1 MGDESS
7 LIWSLIFGSIGL
19 GYVIY
24 GRKQSAPIAFVCG
37 LGLFGVPYIVE
48 TTLALVVAGALL
60 MITPLYIKL

>member
-1 MGDESS
+1 MGESII
-7 LIWSLIFGSIGL
+7 LWGLVFGSIGL

-48 TTLALVVAGALL
+48 STLALIVAGVLL